1 METQHVKDFARLV
14 EVCKEYN
21 IFARTGE
28 HIHITE
34 VEDFELPQADI
45 NCVIKAVKQHT
56 SSNAA

>member
-1 METQHVKDFARLV
+1 MKDFARLV